1 MRVLITGICGFA
13 GSTLA
18 RGLLEHRE
26 GLSLFGV
33 DNLSRTGSET
43 NLEPLRALGCR
54 IEVADLRDAELLQ
67 NHPPVDWL
75 LDAAANPSV
84 LAGLSSA
91 SPSREL
97 METNLVSTLPMLE
110 FCSRHQATFTLLSTS
125 RVYGIRPLRQLPLEI
140 HGNAF
145 RPTAAA
151 GHFTGGIPESF
162 PTTPPLSLYG
172 TSKLCSETL
181 ALEYGE
187 TFGFPVWINRCGVL
201 AGAGQF
207 GRADQGIFSYWIHRW
222 AARQPL
228 RYLGF
233 GGHGYQVR
241 DCLHPR
247 DLVPLLL
254 EQYEAGRCRSEP
266 GVPRPPA
273 ILNLSGGVESAISLR
288 QLSAW
293 CAERLGPHS
302 VAADL
307 AERPF
312 DLPWVVLD
320 SALARS
326 TWNWYPSVSSAA
338 LFEEIAVHAL
348 QNPRWWQQCGG

>member
-13 GSTLA
+13 GSALA
-18 RGLLEHRE
+18 RALLEHRE

-33 DNLSRTGSET
+33 DNLSRAGSET
-43 NLEPLRALGCR
+43 NLERLRALGCQ
-54 IEVADLRDAELLQ
+54 IEVADLRNPGLLQ

-110 FCSRHQATFTLLSTS
+110 FCSRHRATFTLLSTS
-125 RVYGIRPLRQLPLEI
+125 RVYGIRPLRALPLEV
-140 HGNAF
+140 HGDAF
-145 RPTAAA
+145 RPAASA
-151 GHFTGGIPESF
+151 RHFAGGIPESF

-172 TSKLCSETL
+172 ASKLCSETL

-222 AARQPL
+222 AARRPL

-233 GGHGYQVR
+233 GGNGHQVR

-247 DLVPLLL
+247 DLAPLLL
-254 EQYEAGRCRSEP
+254 QQVDAGRNGPAET
-266 GVPRPPA
+266 RPPA
-273 ILNLSGGVESAISLR
+273 VLNLSGGAQSATSLR

-293 CAERLGPHS
+293 CAERLGPHA
-302 VAADL
+302 VEADPT
-307 AERPF
+307 ERPF

-320 SALARS
+320 PGLARS
-326 TWNWYPSVSSAA
+326 TWNWSPRTAPAA

-348 QNPRWWQQCGG
+348 QNPLWWQQCGG